1 MAKLPKQLVS
11 SLEEIS
17 KKAYAAGEVVED
29 TSLKRTAPEEFAQTS
44 ALPDVIERRGLKPEE
59 AQEILVEADRKKT
72 AVTSK
77 KVSERQE
84 VFNRLTP
91 EQKKDYNTL
100 VMYGRDYQV
109 EFDGPKGKNILD
121 SWGIDDATQTAY
133 NNYIEDSRYKF
144 VADTEL
150 HYKNLK
156 KAGWGTSTKTGDTVK
171 ETPRNQFNSQKFSQM
186 SILDEESGD
195 IYTYRNTSVEDL
207 DEKFFSKGY
216 KLYQVYPL
224 EADRLGYTHYLSKNP
239 EEVMELTK
247 WTLPY
252 VKGGS
257 NAYTPDTH
265 FLKIGRDFYDKDGER
280 LFHGFPKTLVADENA
295 RRLERMAEE
304 INQVSEM
311 WKRSEGDLAA
321 LQRELDAANFQEFKI
336 TSAEDVKNIMK
347 TRDNPEGTI
356 DPNYKA
362 QVLRNNEKYVYGD
375 QGAAIEQLEGFDLE
389 MSNLM
394 ELKGSYYRGRGDR
407 ILANLTQDYGHVV
420 DPFTMQQ
427 RNIEQAVYNNTMGR
441 FLSDFGDYFKD
452 NYAPVIDNL
461 KGKYNINRMSGQEVI
476 ASAAIKAPNSDY
488 DEMARAARRAQLM
501 YQNIVNTPTKLDV
514 WLSTKM
520 TDMLHRLPKRF
531 WDNKYMDGLLRSKPV
546 DWANALVYRTYLGL
560 FNAKQFV
567 LQGPLQ
573 MFNILSF
580 SPVKGTQALVSL
592 PAIIMGHFFK
602 NTPIIKYIPK
612 LLAGMGGISPK
623 EYEGFMKF
631 IDDYGTFKQFSKRP
645 ELTESM
651 ENWLKTLPQIDLIFA
666 QAGNNLSQL
675 HADLTA
681 FLIDGGKNMRN
692 ICRLSDDFML
702 NLNRVNTSMVQ
713 RSSIGKIA
721 AQFTSY
727 PVAAYEIMTGDHLT
741 KWQRARFTAMQ
752 LGMWGIGG
760 MFAKDYITNMYD
772 FIRDRY
778 SEADPEILTY
788 ALEGIGTKFF
798 ADQGIYINE
807 GVDLLG
813 IMNQMSSLVPVMNE
827 IFGTAPE
834 LPISNVPT
842 IVVDNYNT
850 FKDLIAP
857 KTGVF
862 DLISWARETSQ
873 RRGVAS
879 GIKNVTKYIY
889 AKDARQFID
898 RHGDVLR
905 RNPSEMQ
912 YWAQLLGFGNIESVM
927 DYRAVQRDNSSR
939 EAVRNH
945 FEDDVLPYIR
955 KMIDYKD
962 TPQSYGTELARTSE
976 RSLLTGN
983 TQAAI
988 RRAYAW
994 VREFRPSYEDYLT
1007 SLITKAW
1014 RSGGYKEYKRTQQQ
1028 QEYVEEQE
1036 KFYNQE

>member
-1 MAKLPKQLVS
+1 MARFKIPVEAV
-11 SLEEIS
+11 EEIS
-17 KKAYAAGEVVED
+17 KKTYAAGEIIED
-29 TSLKRTAPEEFAQTS
+29 TSLKRTSPEEFAKTS
-44 ALPDVIERRGLKPEE
+44 ALPDVIERRGLKPNEV
-59 AQEILVEADRKKT
+59 QEVLVEAERKKT
-72 AVTSK
+72 AITSK
-77 KVSERQE
+77 KIAERQE
-84 VFNRLTP
+84 VFNKLTP
-91 EQKKDYNTL
+91 EQRRDYNTL
-100 VMYGRDYQV
+100 VTYGRDYQV
-109 EFDGPKGKNILD
+109 EFDGPEGKNILD

-133 NNYIEDSRYKF
+133 NGYIEDSRYKYA
-144 VADTEL
+144 ADSEL

-156 KAGWGTSTKTGDTVK
+156 KTGWKTSSKTGDTIK
-171 ETPRNQFNSQKFSQM
+171 ETPRNVLNSQKFSQM
-186 SILDEESGD
+186 SILDDETGD
-195 IYTYRNTSVEDL
+195 ILSYRNTSIEDL
-207 DEKFFSKGY
+207 DEKFFNKGY
-216 KLYQVYPL
+216 KLYQVYPV
-224 EADRLGYTHYLSKNP
+224 EADRLGYTHYLTKNP
-239 EEVMELTK
+239 DEIMELSK

-265 FLKIGRDFYDKDGER
+265 FLKIGRDFYDKEGSR

-295 RRLERMAEE
+295 RRLEKMADE

-311 WKRSEGDLAA
+311 WKNSQGDLAA
-321 LQRELDAANFQEFKI
+321 LQRELNEANFQEFKVN
-336 TSAEDVKNIMK
+336 SAEDVKNLMK
-347 TRDNPEGTI
+347 TRDNPDGVI

-375 QGAAIEQLEGFDLE
+375 QGAAIEQLEDFDLE

-394 ELKGSYYRGRGDR
+394 EIKGTYYRGRGDR
-407 ILANLTQDYGHVV
+407 ILANLTNDYGHVV

-427 RNIEQAVYNNTMGR
+427 RNIEQAVYNNTLGR

-452 NYAPVIDNL
+452 NYAAVIDNQ
-461 KGKYNINRMSGQEVI
+461 KGKYNINKMSGQEVI
-476 ASAAIKAPNSDY
+476 ASAIIKAPNSDY

-501 YQNIVNTPTKLDV
+501 YQNLVNTPTKLDV

-531 WDNKYMDGLLRSKPV
+531 WDNRYMDGLLRSKPI
-546 DWANALVYRTYLGL
+546 DWANALVYRAYLGL

-580 SPVKGTQALVSL
+580 APVKGTQALVSL

-602 NTPIIKYIPK
+602 DTPVIKQIPK
-612 LLAGMGGISPK
+612 LLAGLGGISQK
-623 EYEGFMKF
+623 EYEGFLKF
-631 IDDYGTFKQFSKRP
+631 MDDYGTFKQFSKRP

-651 ENWLKTLPQIDLIFA
+651 ESWLKTHSQIDLIFA

-681 FLIDGGKNMRN
+681 YLIDGGKNMRN
-692 ICRLSDDFML
+692 ICRMSDDFML
-702 NLNRVNTSMVQ
+702 NLNRANTSMAQ
-713 RSSIGKIA
+713 RSFIGKLA

-727 PVAAYEIMTGDHLT
+727 PIAAYEIMTGDHLT

-760 MFAKDYITNMYD
+760 TFAKDYITNMYD

-778 SEADPEILTY
+778 PEADPEILTY

-807 GVDLLG
+807 GTNFLG

-842 IVVDNYNT
+842 IIVDSYNAA
-850 FKDLIAP
+850 KDLIAP
-857 KTGVF
+857 RTGVYDF
-862 DLISWARETSQ
+862 ISWARETSQ
-873 RRGVAS
+873 KRGIPS
-879 GIKNVTKYIY
+879 GPKNFLKFIY
-889 AKDARQFID
+889 AKDAKQFID
-898 RHGDVLR
+898 RHGNVLR
-905 RNPSEMQ
+905 RNPEVQQ
-912 YWAQLLGFGNIESVM
+912 YFAQLIGFGNIESVM
-927 DYRAVQRDNSSR
+927 DYRSVQRDNIIR
-939 EAVRNH
+939 EAIREH
-945 FEDDVLPYIR
+945 FEEEVLPYIR
-955 KMIDYKD
+955 KMIDYRD

-976 RSLLTGN
+976 RGLLYGN
-983 TQAAI
+983 TKAAVE
-988 RRAYAW
+988 RAYAW
-994 VREFRPSYEDYLT
+994 IRETRPSYEPYLT

-1014 RSGGYKEYKRTQQQ
+1014 KSGGYKEYRRTEQQ
-1028 QEYVEEQE
+1028 QEHVKEME
-1036 KFYNQE
+1036 KNYNQE